1 MCKFRNCF
9 IFLYV
14 ERVEIEKNIDTPVG
28 IKVVRKKKV
37 NNFSKTTF
45 KAVSQLQMSD
55 GNNSVHFDCEFCIK
69 SKLVMKKGH
78 SKYSKKN
85 VIISFYTVS
94 MQEKK
99 TLISWKI
106 DAANTEENNEF
117 KMFMLNGKN
126 NEFGEIKLFYRINIE
141 NCDKFNEQ
149 TKFIN
154 SRTIGDV
161 LVNFDDEVITEVVEL
176 VSESQNP
183 TQVQI
188 KSKNQSSRLNN
199 FIKPVENNRKNVKND
214 VNDDNKNKGKMEEFL
229 KHNENKN
236 ENAQCINETE
246 QKDDQN
252 IELQQLILSHK
263 KNLLKLS
270 LSQCSVCFNII
281 IVNNLISPTKISKD
295 FSGHLIEPILSF
307 SILTLPEIS
316 AEDIDFLFEPLY
328 KALDFTLS
336 LSHTFEEL
344 FSILA
349 SVLNFGLKLSSSA
362 PIFSSLHLPVL
373 EKLSDYITQ
382 SIMQL
387 TQILISVITPSISND
402 GFEFAD
408 VETLNLMQQ
417 ETRQFLQLC
426 HSFNVPELVVQIIVI
441 ETCKYIDT
449 LVFNVIIDTASII
462 SPKKINDLLQKTR
475 KIETIFN
482 CLPCNFQ
489 IAFNNLLSFIS
500 NANLLWSKGF
510 DFHFEKSDLMRAIVE
525 RCQPSIILPND
536 MKLDDIGNHLEK
548 NDSLKLPLPKF
559 GFKFSYEWLY
569 THNINSWLGYSE

>member
-328 KALDFTLS
+328 KALD
-336 LSHTFEEL
+336 
-344 FSILA
+344 
-349 SVLNFGLKLSSSA
+349 
-362 PIFSSLHLPVL
+362 
-373 EKLSDYITQ
+373 YITQ